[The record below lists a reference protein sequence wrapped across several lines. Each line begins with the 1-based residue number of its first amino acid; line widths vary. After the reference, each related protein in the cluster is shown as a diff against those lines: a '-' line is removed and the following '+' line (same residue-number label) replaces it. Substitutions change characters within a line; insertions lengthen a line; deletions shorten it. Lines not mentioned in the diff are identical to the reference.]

1 MTSEELAWK
10 IRRHGVEMCS
20 RSGASH
26 IGAILSVADILAV
39 LYADFLNVRPD
50 MPAWPERDRF
60 VLSKGHAAAALY
72 ACLGEMG
79 FFPVEELMDF
89 YQNGSGLMG
98 HVSHHVP
105 GVEFSTG
112 SLGHGICAAVGMA
125 IAAKQDKQPLR
136 VCAVVG
142 DGECSEGTVWEAA
155 QLAAFFR
162 LDNLTVIV
170 DHNKMQSLDTCEK
183 TLLTGTLAEK
193 WRSFG
198 WHTVEVDGHDH
209 SDLRRSL
216 NDRVPGKPSLVI
228 AHTVKGKGVPFM
240 ENDVLWHY
248 RFPHEGWEYDGAV
261 QALHQIRPAGVADI
275 YTPRG
280 IPNPVMPDWETVGDH
295 TLSAT
300 YHPTWREHL

>member
-1 MTSEELAWK
+1 MTSEELAWA
-10 IRRHGVEMCS
+10 IRRHGIEMTC

-39 LYADFLNVRPD
+39 LYVHFLHVRPE
-50 MPAWPERDRF
+50 MPDWPDRDRF

-79 FFPVEELMDF
+79 FFPVEELLNF
-89 YQNGSGLMG
+89 YQNGSSFLG
-98 HVSHHVP
+98 HASHHVP

-125 IAAKQDKQPLR
+125 LAAKQDKRPIW

-142 DGECSEGTVWEAA
+142 DGECNEGTVWEAA
-155 QLAAFFR
+155 QLGAFFH

-183 TLLTGTLAEK
+183 TLLIGSLAEK

-209 SDLRRSL
+209 NALRNAL
-216 NDRVPGKPSLVI
+216 KDRIPGKPSLII

-248 RFPHEGWEYDGAV
+248 RYPHEGWEYDWAV
-261 QALHQIRPAGVADI
+261 NALHQIKPAGAVDI
-275 YTPRG
+275 YTPKG
-280 IPNPVMPDWETVGDH
+280 IHDPAVPDWKTVGNH

-300 YHPTWREHL
+300 HRPTWRDCP

>member
-1 MTSEELAWK
+1 MISEELAWK
-10 IRRHGVEMCS
+10 IRRHGVEMTS

-26 IGAILSVADILAV
+26 IGAILSVADILGV
-39 LYADFLNVRPD
+39 LYADFLHFRPNQPD
-50 MPAWPERDRF
+50 WPDRDRF

-72 ACLGEMG
+72 ACLGELG
-79 FFPVEELMDF
+79 FFPAEHLMTF
-89 YQNGSGLMG
+89 YQNGSDLMG
-98 HVSHHVP
+98 HASHHVP

-125 IAAKQDKQPLR
+125 IAAQQDKHPIR
-136 VCAVVG
+136 VYAVVG
-142 DGECSEGTVWEAA
+142 DGECNEGTVWEAA
-155 QLAAFFR
+155 QLGAFFR

-198 WHTVEVDGHDH
+198 WHTVEADGHVH
-209 SDLRRSL
+209 GALHRAL
-216 NDRVPGKPSLVI
+216 NDRVPGKPSAII

-248 RFPHEGWEYDGAV
+248 RFPHPGWEYDCAV
-261 QALHQIRPAGVADI
+261 KALHQIKPAGAVDL
-275 YTPRG
+275 YTPDGVEAELPEALDR
-280 IPNPVMPDWETVGDH
+280 DH

-300 YHPTWREHL
+300 HRPTWREIP

>member
-1 MTSEELAWK
+1 MTSEELAWA
-10 IRRHGVEMCS
+10 IRRHGIQMTHC
-20 RSGASH
+20 SGASH

-39 LYADFLNVRPD
+39 LYTDFLQIRPHQPD
-50 MPAWPERDRF
+50 WPDRDRL

-72 ACLGEMG
+72 ACLGELG
-79 FFPVEELMDF
+79 FFPVEHLLTF
-89 YQNGSGLMG
+89 YQNGSDLMG
-98 HVSHHVP
+98 HGSHHVP

-125 IAAKQDKQPLR
+125 LAAKQDKRPIR

-142 DGECSEGTVWEAA
+142 DGECNEGALWEAV
-155 QLAAFFR
+155 QLGAFFH

-170 DHNKMQSLDTCEK
+170 DHNKMQSLDTCEN

-193 WRSFG
+193 WRAFH
-198 WHTVEVDGHDH
+198 WHTAECGGHDH
-209 SDLRRSL
+209 GALRRAL
-216 NDRVPGKPSLVI
+216 NGRVSGRPSVII

-248 RFPHEGWEYDGAV
+248 RFPHPGWEYRCAV
-261 QALHQIRPAGVADI
+261 QALHRSKPAGAVDR
-275 YTPRG
+275 YTPEGLEGELPGTLDR
-280 IPNPVMPDWETVGDH
+280 EH

-300 YHPTWREHL
+300 YHPARRKRL